1 MITDMIEEQAKLK
14 VAERRRERKNIDK
27 K

>member
-1 MITDMIEEQAKLK
+1 MIADMIEEQAKLK
-14 VAERRRERKNIDK
+14 VAERRRERRNTDK